1 MSFSTF
7 YFGDWQVEPSS
18 NSLRL
23 GSQVKQLEP
32 KAMDV
37 LSLLCERDGDVV
49 STEEIV
55 SHCWP
60 DMFMGDNPL
69 HKVINQLRR
78 ALGDSATS
86 PQYIETIRKRGYRT
100 LAKIS
105 FPKGHSEV
113 AQSQQWQ
120 SGSPFPGLQA
130 YSADHADV
138 FFGRSE
144 QVSTLLN
151 RITLQVKYGRAFCL
165 ILGPSGSG
173 KTSLINAGVM
183 PNLMSSKGY
192 NGIEVISY
200 SDIDLADVVDNP
212 PLVDLAS
219 AMLDWEYQDKPI
231 FEGYSAE
238 RLAQTLIDAPQTLVK
253 SCKSALKGHK
263 SQHAFFALFIDRLEV
278 LLSSPQFS
286 DEQRQEFFDV
296 IELLAQSGHI
306 LILSAC
312 RNDFYPDLVQYPN
325 LMSGKSRGAH
335 FDLSAPTRQELLQM
349 IRLPAV
355 AANLTWQLDGE
366 TAVPLDEML
375 CFDAASNPDALPML
389 QYTLQA
395 LYLSRDDTDQL
406 LVSEYQNLGG
416 LEGAIGKN
424 AEEVLTSLTDAETA
438 AVPKILSLLVTLKED
453 DKSITSRTARW
464 SQLGASQRNKKLES
478 EAETNLVKAMV
489 DSRLFVSHLQNGEAC
504 FSIAHEALLRR
515 WPRATKWIEAHSE
528 SLGIKSRLLNQSRR
542 WLAESKTQAYL
553 LSEGKP
559 LQEAELLS
567 QNPLFTLESA
577 EQALIAASAKRV
589 NSRRWRRRLT
599 TGALVALTMLSV
611 LMSFRSIEAEQ
622 RALDKRLAAENL
634 LGFMVGDFADKL
646 RGIGRMDLLD
656 GISNKALEYFSDST
670 VDSDRGFSARFQHA
684 QTLEAIGEV
693 AYSRGKLEEAT
704 TGLLGAKTKLEALLT
719 EQAENLELL
728 KTAGANAFWLGQI
741 KYDASD
747 WTATK
752 PYFELYYHYSQA
764 MYQIAPENAEALME
778 LSYATNS
785 IGSLSMKLQQFDEAE
800 DYFNESLQLKLLALK
815 ADPKNTALIADV
827 ADTRSWLASAAS
839 SKGDISKAI
848 EIHRELQF
856 EFMALDKQMQSNGYL
871 ADKFMGSFKI
881 LSELKAYQGAYQE
894 AFDIALQGLHVVEE
908 ALALDPEN
916 NLWHSES
923 FLLSLQLMQL
933 NLQVH
938 DERYKGTPDLLK
950 VKKDSLDKI
959 ISSERR
965 RKSLSA
971 AYFLATATY
980 YSQRKQWVLVSINTE
995 QAVREYQE
1003 LVDRYPN
1010 FYFFKVKLVESLLL
1024 VASEYKARGLTQEM
1038 LFSCKKGLTLM
1049 EPLLQQDKEP
1059 INVRAYA
1066 RVLSCQGKLA
1076 EQTELLSQIERA
1088 GIVNVDF

>member
-7 YFGDWQVEPSS
+7 YFGDWQVEPGS

-105 FPKGHSEV
+105 FPKGHSEA

-200 SDIDLADVVDNP
+200 SYIDLADVVDNP

-219 AMLDWEYQDKPI
+219 AMLDWEYQDKPV
-231 FEGYSAE
+231 FDGYSAE
-238 RLAQTLIDAPQTLVK
+238 QLANTLTEAPEKAIQC
-253 SCKSALKGHK
+253 CKSALKGHK

-296 IELLAQSGHI
+296 IEFLAQSGHI

-335 FDLSAPTRQELLQM
+335 FDLSPPTRQELLQM

-375 CFDAASNPDALPML
+375 CADAASNPDALPML

-395 LYLSRDDTDQL
+395 LYLNRDDTDQL
-406 LVSEYQNLGG
+406 LVSEYQSLGG

-424 AEEVLTSLTDAETA
+424 AEEVLTSLTEAETA

-453 DKSITSRTARW
+453 DISITSRTARW
-464 SQLGASQRNKKLES
+464 SQLSS

-489 DSRLFVSHLQNGEAC
+489 DNRLFVSHLQNDEAC

-528 SLGIKSRLLNQSRR
+528 SLGIKSRLLNQARR
-542 WLAESKTQAYL
+542 WLTESKTQAYL
-553 LSEGKP
+553 LSKGKP
-559 LQEAELLS
+559 LQEAILLS
-567 QNPLFTLESA
+567 HNPLFTLEPA
-577 EQALIAASAKRV
+577 EQALISASVKRV
-589 NSRRWRRRLT
+589 NARLWRRRLT
-599 TGALVALTMLSV
+599 SGVLVALTMLSV

-656 GISNKALEYFSDST
+656 GISNKALEYFSDESNT
-670 VDSDRGFSARFQHA
+670 HDASNYSFEARFQHA

-693 AYSRGKLEEAT
+693 AYSRGKLEEANA
-704 TGLLGAKTKLEALLT
+704 GLLAAKTKLETLLT
-719 EQAENLELL
+719 EQPENLELL
-728 KTAGANAFWLGQI
+728 KTAGANAFWLGQLD
-741 KYDASD
+741 YDRGD
-747 WTATK
+747 WAAVRPWYK
-752 PYFELYYHYSQA
+752 LYLSYSQT
-764 MYQIAPENAEALME
+764 MYQLAPTDPEALIE

-785 IGSLSMKLQQFDEAE
+785 IGSLSMKLHQFNEAE
-800 DYFNESLQLKLLALK
+800 GYFNESLQLKLLAANSSPKDMMLL
-815 ADPKNTALIADV
+815 ADIAD
-827 ADTRSWLASAAS
+827 THSWLASAALSQGHINLSIERHKAIQADIENLDEALQANANLAENLALSYHSISSQYKYKGQMQLATDSALKAHQLFTALITTDTNNQIWHQHLFFLKLHLLQMASIEEVEFSITTEQIISELSTS
-839 SKGDISKAI
+839 SKMFTDDQYSRILRAKYKRILAEYYFDRQQISQGKRYLQQAKQLNNELITQDINNSEIEWLQAMTYLAEAKLYQLMGDTRQMASSCRLAS
-848 EIHRELQF
+848 RQLSQF
-856 EFMALDKQMQSNGYL
+856 QKLDK
-871 ADKFMGSFKI
+871 DPKF
-881 LSELKAYQGAYQE
+881 
-894 AFDIALQGLHVVEE
+894 IAPY
-908 ALALDPEN
+908 A
-916 NLWHSES
+916 
-923 FLLSLQLMQL
+923 
-933 NLQVH
+933 
-938 DERYKGTPDLLK
+938 
-950 VKKDSLDKI
+950 DSL
-959 ISSERR
+959 R
-965 RKSLSA
+965 
-971 AYFLATATY
+971 
-980 YSQRKQWVLVSINTE
+980 
-995 QAVREYQE
+995 
-1003 LVDRYPN
+1003 
-1010 FYFFKVKLVESLLL
+1010 
-1024 VASEYKARGLTQEM
+1024 
-1038 LFSCKKGLTLM
+1038 
-1049 EPLLQQDKEP
+1049 
-1059 INVRAYA
+1059 
-1066 RVLSCQGKLA
+1066 CQGKLISNA
-1076 EQTELLSQIERA
+1076 QLTALLTEQ
-1088 GIVNVDF
+1088 GIVQQLSITKDVKK

>member
-335 FDLSAPTRQELLQM
+335 FDLSPPTRQELLQM

-464 SQLGASQRNKKLES
+464 SQLSS

-489 DSRLFVSHLQNGEAC
+489 DSRLFVSHLQNDEAC

-528 SLGIKSRLLNQSRR
+528 SLGIKSRLLNQARR
-542 WLAESKTQAYL
+542 WLTESKTQAYL

-559 LQEAELLS
+559 LQEAQLLS
-567 QNPLFTLESA
+567 LNPLFTLESA
-577 EQALIAASAKRV
+577 EQALIAASVKRV
-589 NSRRWRRRLT
+589 NVRRWRRRLT

-656 GISNKALEYFSDST
+656 GISNKALEYFSDESNT
-670 VDSDRGFSARFQHA
+670 HDASNYSFEARFQHA

-752 PYFELYYHYSQA
+752 PYFELYYHYGQA

-800 DYFNESLQLKLLALK
+800 SYFNESLLLKLLALK
-815 ADPKNTALIADV
+815 ADPRSTALIADV
-827 ADTRSWLASAAS
+827 ADTRSWLASAAR

-848 EIHRELQF
+848 EIHKQLQS
-856 EFMALDKQMQSNGYL
+856 EYKALDKQSQSNGYL
-871 ADKFMGSFKI
+871 ADKFMGSFKK
-881 LSELKAYQGAYQE
+881 LSDLMVYQGEYQGA
-894 AFDIALQGLHVVEE
+894 FDTAYEGLHLVGDAVELDSNN
-908 ALALDPEN
+908 ALWRNE
-916 NLWHSES
+916 
-923 FLLSLQLMQL
+923 LLILHFQLMQL
-933 NLQVH
+933 NGKLQ
-938 DERYKGTPDLLK
+938 DARYELTPPELEKRLIESKQIIGSERG
-950 VKKDSLDKI
+950 I
-959 ISSERR
+959 ISS
-965 RKSLSA
+965 SA
-971 AYFLATATY
+971 AFNLATAIY
-980 YSQRKQWVLVSINTE
+980 YQERGLWHLASDYISKSIMQFKSLVRQFPNDGPFKAKLAESYMLEATQLKTQNKLKEMIQSCVFAMKLIEPEQRKNKDPLN
-995 QAVREYQE
+995 
-1003 LVDRYPN
+1003 
-1010 FYFFKVKLVESLLL
+1010 VK
-1024 VASEYKARGLTQEM
+1024 
-1038 LFSCKKGLTLM
+1038 
-1049 EPLLQQDKEP
+1049 
-1059 INVRAYA
+1059 IYA
-1066 RVLSCQGKLA
+1066 QSLSCQGKLS
-1076 EQTELLSQIERA
+1076 QQKSLLSLIERA
-1088 GIVNVDF
+1088 GIVDVHF

>member
-105 FPKGHSEV
+105 FPKGHSEA

-151 RITLQVKYGRAFCL
+151 RITQQVKYGRAFCL

-296 IELLAQSGHI
+296 IEFLAQSGHI

-335 FDLSAPTRQELLQM
+335 FDLSPPTRQELLQM

-355 AANLTWQLDGE
+355 AAKLTWQLDGE

-375 CFDAASNPDALPML
+375 CADAASNPDALPML

-424 AEEVLTSLTDAETA
+424 AEEVLTSLTEAETA

-464 SQLGASQRNKKLES
+464 SQLSS

-489 DSRLFVSHLQNGEAC
+489 DNRLFVSHLQNDEAC

-528 SLGIKSRLLNQSRR
+528 SLGIKSRLLNQARR
-542 WLAESKTQAYL
+542 WLTESKTQAYL

-559 LQEAELLS
+559 LQEAQLLS
-567 QNPLFTLESA
+567 LNPLFTLESA
-577 EQALIAASAKRV
+577 EQALIAASVKRV
-589 NSRRWRRRLT
+589 NARLWRRRLT
-599 TGALVALTMLSV
+599 TGALVALTMIAV

-622 RALDKRLAAENL
+622 RALEKRLAAENL

-656 GISNKALEYFSDST
+656 GISNKALEYFSDESNT
-670 VDSDRGFSARFQHA
+670 HDASNYSFEAHFQHA

-693 AYSRGKLEEAT
+693 AYSRGKLQEAT

-719 EQAENLELL
+719 EQPENLELL
-728 KTAGANAFWLGQI
+728 KTAGANAFWLGQLE
-741 KYDASD
+741 YDKSD
-747 WTATK
+747 WDAAK
-752 PYFELYYHYSQA
+752 SWYESYLRYSQT
-764 MYQIAPENAEALME
+764 MYRIAPNDTDALME
-778 LSYATNS
+778 LSYAHNTL
-785 IGSLSMKLQQFDEAE
+785 GSLYMEQQKFKDARGE
-800 DYFNESLQLKLLALK
+800 FKESLRLKLLAVQKQPQNIL
-815 ADPKNTALIADV
+815 LQVEV
-827 ADTRSWLASAAS
+827 ADTRSWIASAELS
-839 SKGDISKAI
+839 NG
-848 EIHRELQF
+848 ELQASIETHIANLDMLESL
-856 EFMALDKQMQSNGYL
+856 EFNQNNAYLQKILALSNHFLSRQYL
-871 ADKFMGSFKI
+871 AVGKHNQARDSAVKSYNI
-881 LSELKAYQGAYQE
+881 
-894 AFDIALQGLHVVEE
+894 
-908 ALALDPEN
+908 
-916 NLWHSES
+916 
-923 FLLSLQLMQL
+923 LLSM
-933 NLQVH
+933 V
-938 DERYKGTPDLLK
+938 E
-950 VKKDSLDKI
+950 
-959 ISSERR
+959 
-965 RKSLSA
+965 
-971 AYFLATATY
+971 
-980 YSQRKQWVLVSINTE
+980 
-995 QAVREYQE
+995 
-1003 LVDRYPN
+1003 VDPSN
-1010 FYFFKVKLVESLLL
+1010 K
-1024 VASEYKARGLTQEM
+1024 M
-1038 LFSCKKGLTLM
+1038 W
-1049 EPLLQQDKEP
+1049 
-1059 INVRAYA
+1059 
-1066 RVLSCQGKLA
+1066 
-1076 EQTELLSQIERA
+1076 QTELLKLKLFMLYILPHDDSGEIKLTNLHSSLELELSKQSDPLKLSPQFREFIVLFHRNSAYLYQRASLWQKSMVHIELANKEVGLLMNDFPNALEYKYLFAEISLLDARVKREADDLVGMRESCNISKNNLVQINKFNQSAKYLIPFADSLRCLGEIEFYPSVQKLLARER
-1088 GIVNVDF
+1088 IVFSYIH

>member
-23 GSQVKQLEP
+23 GSKVKQLEP

-105 FPKGHSEV
+105 FPKGHSEA

-296 IELLAQSGHI
+296 IEFLAQSGYI

-406 LVSEYQNLGG
+406 LVSEYQKLGG

-464 SQLGASQRNKKLES
+464 SQLSS

-489 DSRLFVSHLQNGEAC
+489 DSRLFVSHLQNDEAC

-528 SLGIKSRLLNQSRR
+528 SLGIKSRLLNQARR
-542 WLAESKTQAYL
+542 WLTESKTQAYL

-559 LQEAELLS
+559 LQEAQLLS
-567 QNPLFTLESA
+567 LNPLFTLESA
-577 EQALIAASAKRV
+577 EQALITASVKRV
-589 NSRRWRRRLT
+589 NIRLWRRRLT
-599 TGALVALTMLSV
+599 SGVLVALTMIAV

-622 RALDKRLAAENL
+622 RALEKRLAAENL

-656 GISNKALEYFSDST
+656 GISNKALEYFSDVSNT
-670 VDSDRGFSARFQHA
+670 HDASNYSFEARFQHA

-704 TGLLGAKTKLEALLT
+704 TGLLAAKTKLEALLT
-719 EQAENLELL
+719 EQPENLELL
-728 KTAGANAFWLGQI
+728 KTAGANAFWLGQLQ
-741 KYDASD
+741 YDASD
-747 WTATK
+747 WQATK
-752 PYFELYYHYSQA
+752 PYFELYYYYSQA

-785 IGSLSMKLQQFDEAE
+785 LGSMSMKLQQFDEAE
-800 DYFNESLQLKLLALK
+800 NYFNESLQLKLLALK
-815 ADPKNTALIADV
+815 ADPRNTALIADV
-827 ADTRSWLASAAS
+827 ADTRSWLAKAAS

-848 EIHRELQF
+848 EIHKQLQA
-856 EFMALDKQMQSNGYL
+856 EYKVLDKQAQTNGYL
-871 ADKFMGSFKI
+871 AARYMGSFI
-881 LSELKAYQGAYQE
+881 FLSNLLSYQGLYQD
-894 AFDIALQGLHVVEE
+894 AFDIAYQGLQLVGDAVK
-908 ALALDPEN
+908 LDSN
-916 NLWHSES
+916 NAMWRSE
-923 FLLSLQLMQL
+923 LLLLHFQLLQLSGKLHDTRYTLTPPELERRFLESKKIIGSKRRITSSSAEL
-933 NLQVH
+933 NLASAAFYQ
-938 DERYKGTPDLLK
+938 
-950 VKKDSLDKI
+950 
-959 ISSERR
+959 ERR
-965 RKSLSA
+965 EWH
-971 AYFLATATY
+971 LATEPI
-980 YSQRKQWVLVSINTE
+980 SKSITLFKNLGR
-995 QAVREYQE
+995 QFP
-1003 LVDRYPN
+1003 LDG
-1010 FYFFKVKLVESLLL
+1010 FFKAKLAESYMLE
-1024 VASEYKARGLTQEM
+1024 ATQFKARNMIADMQE
-1038 LFSCKKGLTLM
+1038 SCVLAMRLI
-1049 EPLLQQDKEP
+1049 EPVQNKNKAP
-1059 INVRAYA
+1059 INIKIYA
-1066 RVLSCQGKLA
+1066 QSLSCQGKLS
-1076 EQTELLSQIERA
+1076 QQKTLLSLIERA
-1088 GIVNVDF
+1088 GIVDVYF

>member
-7 YFGDWQVEPSS
+7 YFGDWQIEPSS

-23 GSQVKQLEP
+23 GSKVKQLEP

-105 FPKGHSEV
+105 FPKGHAAAAE
-113 AQSQQWQ
+113 SQQWQ

-130 YSADHADV
+130 YSAEHADV

-183 PNLMSSKGY
+183 PNLMSAKGY

-219 AMLDWEYQDKPI
+219 AMLDWEYQDKPV
-231 FEGYSAE
+231 FDGYSAE
-238 RLAQTLIDAPQTLVK
+238 QLANTLTEAPEKAIQC
-253 SCKSALKGHK
+253 CKLALKGHK
-263 SQHAFFALFIDRLEV
+263 AQHAFFTLFVDRLEV
-278 LLSSPQFS
+278 LLSSPQFT
-286 DEQRQEFFDV
+286 DAQRQEFFDV
-296 IELLAQSGHI
+296 IECLAQSGHI

-335 FDLSAPTRQELLQM
+335 FDLSPPTRQELLQM

-355 AANLTWQLDGE
+355 AAKLTWQLDSE

-375 CFDAASNPDALPML
+375 CADAASNPDALPML

-395 LYLSRDDTDQL
+395 LYLNRDDKDQL
-406 LVSEYQNLGG
+406 LVSEYQKLGG

-464 SQLGASQRNKKLES
+464 SQLSSSSES
-478 EAETNLVKAMV
+478 ETNLVKAMV
-489 DSRLFVSHLQNGEAC
+489 DSRLFVSHLQNDEAC

-559 LQEAELLS
+559 LQEAQLLS

-577 EQALIAASAKRV
+577 EQALISASAKRV

-656 GISNKALEYFSDST
+656 GISNKALEYFSDESNT
-670 VDSDRGFSARFQHA
+670 HDASNYSFEARFQHA

-693 AYSRGKLEEAT
+693 AYSRGKLEEANA
-704 TGLLGAKTKLEALLT
+704 GLLGAKTKLEALLA
-719 EQAENLELL
+719 EQSENLELL
-728 KTAGANAFWLGQI
+728 KTAGANAFWLGQLE
-741 KYDASD
+741 YDKSD
-747 WTATK
+747 WTAAQ
-752 PYFELYYHYSQA
+752 PWYERYLSYSQT
-764 MYQIAPENAEALME
+764 MYRIAPDDADALME
-778 LSYATNS
+778 LSYAHNTL
-785 IGSLSMKLQQFDEAE
+785 GSLYMEQQKFKDARGE
-800 DYFNESLQLKLLALK
+800 FKESLRLKLLAVQKQPQNILLK
-815 ADPKNTALIADV
+815 VEV
-827 ADTRSWLASAAS
+827 ADTRSWIASAELS
-839 SKGDISKAI
+839 NG
-848 EIHRELQF
+848 ELQASIETHIANLDMLESL
-856 EFMALDKQMQSNGYL
+856 EFNQNNAYL
-871 ADKFMGSFKI
+871 QKI
-881 LSELKAYQGAYQE
+881 L
-894 AFDIALQGLHVVEE
+894 ALSNHFLSRQF
-908 ALALDPEN
+908 LAVGKHNQARDSAVKSYN
-916 NLWHSES
+916 I
-923 FLLSLQLMQL
+923 LLSM
-933 NLQVH
+933 V
-938 DERYKGTPDLLK
+938 E
-950 VKKDSLDKI
+950 
-959 ISSERR
+959 
-965 RKSLSA
+965 
-971 AYFLATATY
+971 
-980 YSQRKQWVLVSINTE
+980 
-995 QAVREYQE
+995 
-1003 LVDRYPN
+1003 VDPSN
-1010 FYFFKVKLVESLLL
+1010 
-1024 VASEYKARGLTQEM
+1024 QM
-1038 LFSCKKGLTLM
+1038 W
-1049 EPLLQQDKEP
+1049 
-1059 INVRAYA
+1059 
-1066 RVLSCQGKLA
+1066 
-1076 EQTELLSQIERA
+1076 QTELLKLKLFMLHILPHDDSGEIKLTNLHSSLELELSKQSDPLKLSPQFREFIVLFHRNSAYLYQRASLWQKSMVHIELANKEVGLLMNDFPNALEYKYLFAEISLLDARVKREADDLVGMRESCNISKNNLVQINKFNQSAKYLIPFADSLRCLGEIEFYPSVQKLLARER
-1088 GIVNVDF
+1088 IVFSYIH

>member
-105 FPKGHSEV
+105 FPKGHSEA

-296 IELLAQSGHI
+296 IEFLVQSGHI

-335 FDLSAPTRQELLQM
+335 FDLSPPTRQELLQM

-406 LVSEYQNLGG
+406 LVSEYQKLGG

-464 SQLGASQRNKKLES
+464 SQLSS

-489 DSRLFVSHLQNGEAC
+489 DSRLFVSHLQNDEAC

-528 SLGIKSRLLNQSRR
+528 SLGIKSRLLNQARR
-542 WLAESKTQAYL
+542 WLTESKTQAYL

-559 LQEAELLS
+559 LQEAQLLS

-577 EQALIAASAKRV
+577 EQALIAASVKRV
-589 NSRRWRRRLT
+589 NIRLWRRRLT
-599 TGALVALTMLSV
+599 SGVLVALTMIAV

-622 RALDKRLAAENL
+622 RALEKRLAAENL

-656 GISNKALEYFSDST
+656 GISNKALEYFSDESNT
-670 VDSDRGFSARFQHA
+670 DDASNYSFEARFQHA

-719 EQAENLELL
+719 EQPENLELL
-728 KTAGANAFWLGQI
+728 KTAGANAFWLGQLE
-741 KYDASD
+741 YDKSD
-747 WTATK
+747 WTAAQ
-752 PYFELYYHYSQA
+752 PWYERYLSYSQT
-764 MYQIAPENAEALME
+764 MYRIAPNDADALME
-778 LSYATNS
+778 LSYAHNTL
-785 IGSLSMKLQQFDEAE
+785 GSLAMKLQKFDSAKAS
-800 DYFNESLQLKLLALK
+800 FSKSLELKLLAL
-815 ADPKNTALIADV
+815 DSQPNNLQLVADV
-827 ADTRSWLASAAS
+827 ADTRSWVASAAIGQ
-839 SKGDISKAI
+839 GDIKTAIKTHKEIQRELGRLSSGSEAYLMARLSASYQMLATLLDYQGQSSQALIFANLGISTYSKALAQDSSNDYWRTQRYYSFFQAI
-848 EIHRELQF
+848 AYTPSDAEPNVE
-856 EFMALDKQMQSNGYL
+856 QSLSSLYL
-871 ADKFMGSFKI
+871 MIVSDES
-881 LSELKAYQGAYQE
+881 LKASTRSEVIWANY
-894 AFDIALQGLHVVEE
+894 D
-908 ALALDPEN
+908 LAAAMYYLNRNEVK
-916 NLWHSES
+916 
-923 FLLSLQLMQL
+923 LSLKYATDATTKFSHL
-933 NLQVH
+933 N
-938 DERYKGTPDLLK
+938 D
-950 VKKDSLDKI
+950 
-959 ISSERR
+959 ISQMNTVY
-965 RKSLSA
+965 LS
-971 AYFLATATY
+971 
-980 YSQRKQWVLVSINTE
+980 
-995 QAVREYQE
+995 
-1003 LVDRYPN
+1003 D
-1010 FYFFKVKLVESLLL
+1010 L
-1024 VASEYKARGLTQEM
+1024 VASR
-1038 LFSCKKGLTLM
+1038 
-1049 EPLLQQDKEP
+1049 LLQAKSLYLMGEQQEAKALCRQVSEQLASIVDGNKEP
-1059 INVRAYA
+1059 RFTMPYIRA
-1066 RVLSCQGKLA
+1066 LDCLA
-1076 EQTELLSQIERA
+1076 ESPIPNELLALLKIAQITK
-1088 GIVNVDF
+1088 IKF